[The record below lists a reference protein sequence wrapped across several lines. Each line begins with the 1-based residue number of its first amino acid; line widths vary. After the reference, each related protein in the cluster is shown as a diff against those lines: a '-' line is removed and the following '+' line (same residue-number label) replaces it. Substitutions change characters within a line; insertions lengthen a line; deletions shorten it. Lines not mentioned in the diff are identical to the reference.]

1 MARELAPAG
10 LRSSPFCE
18 RSHWSASPVKRE
30 QASSP
35 RAHLLSVNNIACR
48 PQSDRQAFHDP
59 RQSRHNGA
67 PSPSWRAL
75 SSGYPLNERPSTNVI
90 RPSGCPGLL
99 RVVQALDGGICR
111 IKLDGGSI
119 RADQADAVAAA
130 AERFAGG
137 VIEATN
143 RGNLQIRGI
152 GPGHDALI
160 EALLAAGLGPRKPAG
175 DDVRNLMLSPAA
187 GIDRQMLFDTRPLA
201 AQILVTLQTHERF
214 HELSAKFAVQLDGG
228 EALAML
234 EHHHDLWLSALVR
247 NGEPWLAFGL
257 AGTPL
262 DKPAG
267 KVPLT
272 QGHALV
278 VAVLELFLD
287 LARPDQIR
295 MRHLLAEVSVDEF
308 MTRLARRV
316 PLQAC
321 LDWQR
326 DASIDGLHLGVH
338 PQHDDR
344 VYVGAAAP
352 LGRLDAVMLRGA
364 AQLAREKGDES
375 LSFTP
380 WQSLLLPNV
389 RSEDADQV
397 LARLEGLGLLCSL
410 DQALAQLI
418 ACTGSSGCG
427 KALADTKADARQ
439 LAELLQRQGQTLKVH
454 LSGCPRSCA
463 AAHVAP
469 ATLLAVAPGRYDL
482 YVRDVTLPGFG
493 ALQAHNLSIEALGHW
508 LDARPRSPLDA

>member
-1 MARELAPAG
+1 MNEHP
-10 LRSSPFCE
+10 SS
-18 RSHWSASPVKRE
+18 
-30 QASSP
+30 
-35 RAHLLSVNNIACR
+35 
-48 PQSDRQAFHDP
+48 
-59 RQSRHNGA
+59 
-67 PSPSWRAL
+67 
-75 SSGYPLNERPSTNVI
+75 NVI

-119 RADQADAVAAA
+119 RADQADAVASV

-143 RGNLQIRGI
+143 RANLQIRGI

-160 EALLAAGLGPRKPAG
+160 QPLLAAGLGPRKPSG
-175 DDVRNLMLSPAA
+175 DDVRNLMLSPSA

-201 AQILVTLQTHERF
+201 EQILVTLQTHERF

-247 NGEPWLAFGL
+247 DGEPWLAFGL

-262 DKPAG
+262 DRPAG
-267 KVPLT
+267 RVPLA

-295 MRHLLAEVSVDEF
+295 MRDVLAELPADEF
-308 MTRLARRV
+308 MARLAGRV

-321 LDWQR
+321 PDWQR

-338 PQHDDR
+338 SQHDDR
-344 VYVGAAAP
+344 VYVGAAAA
-352 LGRLDAVMLRGA
+352 LGRLDAGMLRGA
-364 AQLAREKGDES
+364 AQMAREKGDGS
-375 LSFTP
+375 LRFTP
-380 WQSLLLPNV
+380 WQSLMLPNV
-389 RSEDADQV
+389 RVENADEV
-397 LARLEGLGLLCSL
+397 LARLQALGLLVSVA
-410 DQALAQLI
+410 QPLAQLI

-427 KALADTKADARQ
+427 KALADTKADARR
-439 LAELLQRQGQTLKVH
+439 LAEGLQRRGQALEIH

-469 ATLLAVAPGRYDL
+469 VTLLAVAPGRYDL
-482 YVRDVTLPGFG
+482 YFRDATLPGFG
-493 ALQAHNLSIEALGHW
+493 ALQAHNLTIEALDHW
-508 LDARPRSPLDA
+508 LDAHPRSPLDA

>member
-1 MARELAPAG
+1 MNEHP
-10 LRSSPFCE
+10 SS
-18 RSHWSASPVKRE
+18 
-30 QASSP
+30 
-35 RAHLLSVNNIACR
+35 
-48 PQSDRQAFHDP
+48 
-59 RQSRHNGA
+59 
-67 PSPSWRAL
+67 
-75 SSGYPLNERPSTNVI
+75 NVI

-119 RADQADAVAAA
+119 RADQAEAVASV

-143 RGNLQIRGI
+143 RANLQIRGI

-160 EALLAAGLGPRKPAG
+160 EPLLAAGLGPRKPSG
-175 DDVRNLMLSPAA
+175 DDVRNLMLSPSA
-187 GIDRQMLFDTRPLA
+187 GIDRQRLFDTRPLA
-201 AQILVTLQTHERF
+201 GQILVTLQSHERF

-247 NGEPWLAFGL
+247 DGELWLAFGL

-262 DKPAG
+262 DKAAG
-267 KVPLT
+267 RVPLA

-278 VAVLELFLD
+278 VAVLEVFLD

-295 MRHLLAEVSVDEF
+295 MRDLLAELPMDEF
-308 MTRLARRV
+308 MARLADRV

-321 LDWQR
+321 PDWQR
-326 DASIDGLHLGVH
+326 NTSIDGLHLGVH
-338 PQHDDR
+338 SQHDDR
-344 VYVGAAAP
+344 VYVGAAAA
-352 LGRLDAVMLRGA
+352 LGRLDAAMLLGA
-364 AQLAREKGDES
+364 AQLAREKGDGS
-375 LSFTP
+375 LRFTP

-389 RSEDADQV
+389 HREYADEV
-397 LARLEGLGLLCSL
+397 LARLEELGFPGSS

-427 KALADTKADARQ
+427 KALADTKADARR
-439 LAELLQRQGQTLKVH
+439 LAERLQRRGQALKIH
-454 LSGCPRSCA
+454 FSGCPRSCA

-469 ATLLAVAPGRYDL
+469 VTLLAVAPGRYDL
-482 YVRDVTLPGFG
+482 YFRDATLPGFG
-493 ALQAHNLSIEALGHW
+493 ALQAHNLTIEALDHW
-508 LDARPRSPLDA
+508 LDAHPRSPLDA